1 MPIIAANMDTVG
13 TFSMAKAL
21 ATFGILTAVHKH
33 YTAEEWL
40 AFTQGAS
47 ADVLKH
53 VMVSTGT
60 SDADFEKTQQNPL
73 SEPTAEFCV
82 YRRRQRLLRALC
94 TVRGEGAR
102 SRPQKTIIAGNVVT
116 GEMCEEL
123 ILSGADIVKLGIGP
137 GFVCTTRVKTG
148 VGYPQLSAVIECAD
162 AAHGLGGQSS
172 ATAVAPCRRCG
183 ESLRRRR

>member
-40 AFTQGAS
+40 AFTRGAS

-53 VMVSTGT
+53 VMVSTGVRCG
-60 SDADFEKTQQNPL
+60 FRKTQQILSQNPQL
-73 SEPTAEFCV
+73 NFVCIDVANGYSEHFVQFVAK
-82 YRRRQRLLRALC
+82 
-94 TVRGEGAR
+94 AR
-102 SRPQKTIIAGNVVT
+102 TEAAKTIIAGNVVT

-123 ILSGADIVKLGIGP
+123 ILSGADIVKVGIGP
-137 GFVCTTRVKTG
+137 GSVCTTRVKTG

-162 AAHGLGGQSS
+162 AAHGLAARSS
-172 ATAVAPCRRCG
+172 ATAVAPCRAMAK
-183 ESLRRRR
+183 SLRRRR